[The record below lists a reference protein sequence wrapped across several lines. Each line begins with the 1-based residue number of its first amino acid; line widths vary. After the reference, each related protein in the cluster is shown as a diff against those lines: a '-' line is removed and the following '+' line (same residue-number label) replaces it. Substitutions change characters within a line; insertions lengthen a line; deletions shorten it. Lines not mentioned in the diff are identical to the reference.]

1 MILFRL
7 WFLANSLQNTLFLIF
22 RCVFMWDPKETLKS
36 IGLGPKSEQK
46 RSVRVAEAIRNELSM
61 LLLTKVRDQ
70 KLAEVSISRIEL
82 GDDLKCARI
91 FFTVS
96 GDKKN
101 QVEAEEG
108 LKRAKGFMRSHL
120 AKVLNMRYTPDLQF
134 VYDHQVEKTIAIEKL
149 LQEIA
154 MERSGDDESGS

>member
-1 MILFRL
+1 
-7 WFLANSLQNTLFLIF
+7 
-22 RCVFMWDPKETLKS
+22 MWDPKETLKS

-46 RSVRVAEAIRNELSM
+46 RSVRVAEAIRNELSI

-70 KLAEVSISRIEL
+70 KLEDVAITRIQL
-82 GDDLKCARI
+82 PDDLKCAKI
-91 FFTVS
+91 YFTVL
-96 GDKKN
+96 GDEMK
-101 QVEAEEG
+101 QLAAEEG

-134 VYDHQVEKTIAIEKL
+134 VYDHQREKTIEIERL

-154 MERSGDDESGS
+154 EERSGDEKSGA

>member
-1 MILFRL
+1 
-7 WFLANSLQNTLFLIF
+7 
-22 RCVFMWDPKETLKS
+22 MWDPKETLKS
-36 IGLGPKSEQK
+36 VGLGPKSEQK

-70 KLAEVSISRIEL
+70 KLAEVTISRVHL
-82 GDDLKCARI
+82 ADDLKYARI
-91 FFTVS
+91 FFSVP
-96 GDKKN
+96 GDKKS
-101 QVEAEEG
+101 QVSAEEG

-134 VYDHQVEKTIAIEKL
+134 VYDHQVEKAIEIEQL

-154 MERSGDDESGS
+154 KERGDDESGS